1 MTDARWGMFTF
12 PKNALASCTVSKHAH
27 SSTDSSCIVRT
38 TVNTG
43 QTHQVIT
50 ALRVCILLF
59 VCNVQE
65 ISGSETPLN
74 TNRIKYNFVCVCSF
88 WFVHVLKIIIYN
100 TYPVDCANLT
110 FDRIHATSSTVVSLL
125 SVLECRISHGHRQRS
140 KQHAE
145 KTNHHHY
152 NKKKEQGGSQ
162 TVVLMLY
169 LVLPVLLGRNSKSP
183 TSGNSFTWNRMEF
196 SHIS

>member
-1 MTDARWGMFTF
+1 MAEPLGLIDLTPVRSGNFCDDSSPLSRTLLKACHDRCTVGHVHFS
-12 PKNALASCTVSKHAH
+12 KNALASCTVSKHAH

-74 TNRIKYNFVCVCSF
+74 TNRIKYNFVCVR
-88 WFVHVLKIIIYN
+88 
-100 TYPVDCANLT
+100 
-110 FDRIHATSSTVVSLL
+110 FDL
-125 SVLECRISHGHRQRS
+125 C
-140 KQHAE
+140 K
-145 KTNHHHY
+145 
-152 NKKKEQGGSQ
+152 
-162 TVVLMLY
+162 
-169 LVLPVLLGRNSKSP
+169 
-183 TSGNSFTWNRMEF
+183 F
-196 SHIS
+196 